1 MSDDHSFSA
10 DWLHLREPHDHAAR
24 SLALVT
30 QLAERLSPEP
40 RLLEMATGLGSG
52 ARFVSTHLGRR
63 AHWHL
68 VDLDPR
74 LLAEARRTMRAWAT
88 QHPEHAPLSLAV
100 QALDLREGFP
110 DVPCEAVV
118 TQALLDLV
126 SEPWLDSLA
135 DWLAARAIPFL
146 GALSVD
152 GRVEWHAPHP
162 LDDGVQ
168 AAFRAHQNLDRGFGA
183 SPGTRAAHLLA
194 SKLEAR
200 GFAVRLEPAD
210 WKIPAEATAMLTFM
224 VNGTAEAARVT
235 HPTPAEVDSWHAQRT
250 EDVALGRVS
259 LTVGHLDLLAWP
271 IL

>member
-24 SLALVT
+24 SVKLVT
-30 QLAERLSPEP
+30 QLAGLLPPTP
-40 RLLEMATGLGSG
+40 RVVEMATGLGSG

-68 VDLDPR
+68 VDHDPR
-74 LLAEARRTMRAWAT
+74 LLAEARLTMDAWAT
-88 QHPEHAPLSLAV
+88 QHPEHAPLSLSV

-110 DVPCEAVV
+110 DGPCEAVV

-126 SEPWLDSLA
+126 SESWLDALA
-135 DWLAARAIPFL
+135 DWLADRAIPFL

-152 GRVEWHAPHP
+152 GRVDWHAPNP
-162 LDDGVQ
+162 LDEGVQ
-168 AAFRAHQNLDRGFGA
+168 AAFRAHQHLDRGFGR
-183 SPGTRAAHLLA
+183 SPGTQAAHRLA
-194 SKLEAR
+194 SKLQAR
-200 GFAVRLEPAD
+200 GFAVRMERAD
-210 WKIPAEATAMLTFM
+210 WKIPADAAAMLTFM

-235 HPTPAEVDSWHAQRT
+235 HPTPAEVDDWHTQRSDDIT
-250 EDVALGRVS
+250 YRRVS

-271 IL
+271 KS